1 MHQILLVFGNT
12 NGFVNPMLISFQQ
25 NVSCEDGS
33 YHPLLKNKNI
43 SFSSRR
49 LGL

>member
-1 MHQILLVFGNT
+1 MNSNFHSKDMMHQILLVFGNT

-33 YHPLLKNKNI
+33 YHPLLK
-43 SFSSRR
+43 
-49 LGL
+49 